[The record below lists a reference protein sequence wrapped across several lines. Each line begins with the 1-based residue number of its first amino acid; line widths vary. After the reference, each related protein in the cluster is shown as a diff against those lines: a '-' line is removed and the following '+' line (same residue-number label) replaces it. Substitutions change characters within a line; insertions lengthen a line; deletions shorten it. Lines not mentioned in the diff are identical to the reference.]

1 MATRNQCVCERFFGN
16 DFFVLKNFGTSG
28 DAQQRIEDHL
38 SGKQHIG
45 YSKLRKAV
53 EEIHQQRKTD
63 REKDQD
69 RRRGGDYR

>member
-1 MATRNQCVCERFFGN
+1 M
-16 DFFVLKNFGTSG
+16 KNFGTAG

-53 EEIHQQRKTD
+53 EEIHQQRKSE
-63 REKDQD
+63 REKEDKYERPD
-69 RRRGGDYR
+69 NNRRRVDFR

>member
-1 MATRNQCVCERFFGN
+1 MENFYYFS
-16 DFFVLKNFGTSG
+16 FKNSGAAG

-53 EEIHQQRKTD
+53 EEIHQQRKSE
-63 REKDQD
+63 REKEDKYD
-69 RRRGGDYR
+69 NKRRGGGAGGGGGNDFR

>member
-1 MATRNQCVCERFFGN
+1 MKT
-16 DFFVLKNFGTSG
+16 FGTAG

-53 EEIHQQRKTD
+53 EEIHQQRKSE
-63 REKDQD
+63 REKEEKYERSDNN
-69 RRRGGDYR
+69 RRRGDFR

>member
-1 MATRNQCVCERFFGN
+1 MNI
-16 DFFVLKNFGTSG
+16 FGTAG

-53 EEIHQQRKTD
+53 EEIHQQRKSE
-63 REKDQD
+63 REKEDKYERPD
-69 RRRGGDYR
+69 INRRRGDFR